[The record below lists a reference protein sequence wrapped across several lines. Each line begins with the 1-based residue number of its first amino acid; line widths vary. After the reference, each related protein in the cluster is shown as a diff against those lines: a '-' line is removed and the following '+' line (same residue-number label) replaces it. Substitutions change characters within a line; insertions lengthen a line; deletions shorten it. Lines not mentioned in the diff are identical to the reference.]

1 MEPDHL
7 GNAKLALQTKIKL
20 RSSETPQHVASKIPL
35 PSGRFTKRCT
45 IEDFSAGI
53 LRSKQLKRYSDVSV
67 RARDKGRCPR

>member
-7 GNAKLALQTKIKL
+7 HNAKLALQAKIKL

-35 PSGRFTKRCT
+35 LPSGRFTKRCA

-53 LRSKQLKRYSDVSV
+53 LRSKQLKRYSDV
-67 RARDKGRCPR
+67 